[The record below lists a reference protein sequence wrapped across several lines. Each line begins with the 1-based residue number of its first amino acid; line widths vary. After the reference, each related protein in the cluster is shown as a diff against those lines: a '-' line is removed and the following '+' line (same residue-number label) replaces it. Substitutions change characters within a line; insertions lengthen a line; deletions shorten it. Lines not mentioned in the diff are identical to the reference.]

1 MNYSSKH
8 LFTTGELASQV
19 KRWAHWA
26 LQRATASSALPVGP
40 KTNVQQMKPR
50 LHLPSPLV
58 GPGPHPCT
66 QLSDSLQSLSDHPRR
81 QEELCATQHWTCQ
94 LGLLRRA
101 SSWNGEARGSYT
113 AYLPVFLNWVWEGE
127 GREIMQQVQRKF
139 FFVLNCL
146 KRQNDWDVRKRYDIK
161 EKRETWLLVQN
172 LVLNFHPDL
181 IRQAPTGISGYL
193 LNQEWSS
200 RIRNCRLGIL

>member
-1 MNYSSKH
+1 M
-8 LFTTGELASQV
+8 
-19 KRWAHWA
+19 KRWTHWA
-26 LQRATASSALPVGP
+26 LQRATASYALPVGP

-58 GPGPHPCT
+58 APGPYPCT
-66 QLSDSLQSLSDHPRR
+66 QLSDSLQSLSDHLRR
-81 QEELCATQHWTCQ
+81 QEELCATQHWICQ

-113 AYLPVFLNWVWEGE
+113 AYLPVFLNLVWDGE
-127 GREIMQQVQRKF
+127 GREIMRQVQRKIF
-139 FFVLNCL
+139 FCPELL
-146 KRQNDWDVRKRYDIK
+146 KKAEWLGCKKRYDIK
-161 EKRETWLLVQN
+161 EKREMWLLFQN
-172 LVLNFHPDL
+172 LVLNFHTDL

-200 RIRNCRLGIL
+200 WIRNCRLGIL